1 MKYGAR
7 QKLTRLITQSQS
19 YALRVLY
26 DTYDLRLFCFL
37 GTTDQQEAR
46 LSETDSH
53 EKRKSNDH
61 YYDQCMQWNDNLQGS
76 ES

>member
-19 YALRVLY
+19 YKLRVLS
-26 DTYDLRLFCFL
+26 CFL

-76 ES
+76 KS